1 MKKYLE
7 GSKGYYACT
16 DGHVYRNDVKLKG
29 ASCGKDAGY
38 RRLVIFYKDGS
49 SKRHLVHRI
58 IAEAFIENQENKPCV
73 NHINGK
79 KDDNRVENLEWVTY
93 SENTQ
98 HAVRTNLIP
107 SGSDKPQAKIDE
119 KMVHQIC
126 QLMVDSWRNKEIC
139 EKFGL
144 SKSIVTNIRNGVSWE
159 NITSQ
164 YDYVKPRQQRVSDRT
179 KAWIL
184 TKHQEG
190 LCVDKIVEVS
200 ANKNVTKELV
210 LQVTSN

>member
-16 DGHVYRNDVKLKG
+16 DGHVYRNGVKLKG
-29 ASCGKDAGY
+29 ASCGKNVEY
-38 RRLVIFYKDGS
+38 RRLVVFYEDGS
-49 SKRHLVHRI
+49 SKRHFVHRI
-58 IAEAFIENQENKPCV
+58 IAEAFIENQDQKPCV

-98 HAVRTNLIP
+98 HAIRTNLIL
-107 SGSDKPQAKIDE
+107 SGSDRPQAKINE
-119 KMVHQIC
+119 QTVHEIC
-126 QLMVDSWRNKEIC
+126 QLMVESWRNKEIC

-190 LCVDKIVEVS
+190 LSVDKIVEVS
-200 ANKNVTKELV
+200 ANKNVTKDLV
-210 LQVTSN
+210 LKLTSN